1 MEFNFVNGST
11 TNNVHIHIT
20 GYEDSNSQLEYYSIS
35 RNDRLNFI
43 QCMTNIPAGNNLTLQ
58 VMEDCTPNPSAL
70 ITGIN
75 ISEAPIVCSTTF
87 TQNTMSSIISYED
100 SFSPSSSELCYY
112 TATTTVSS
120 TITIDDCTMERENS
134 STTTV
139 TMDDCTKCTMESQ
152 NVTGGKLQYYHSLL
166 LVISYTAVLFSLSG
180 LFLTLSLV
188 LNVVTLTVCYYK
200 RRGTDNQ
207 SNLNLCTQ

>member
-1 MEFNFVNGST
+1 MEFSFVNGST

-43 QCMTNIPAGNNLTLQ
+43 QCITNIPTGNNLTLL

-100 SFSPSSSELCYY
+100 SFTPRSSELCYY

-120 TITIDDCTMERENS
+120 TIT
-134 STTTV
+134 
-139 TMDDCTKCTMESQ
+139 MDDCTKCTMESQ
-152 NVTGGKLQYYHSLL
+152 NEVLVTSGRLQYYHSLV
-166 LVISYTAVLFSLSG
+166 LVISYTAVLISLLG
-180 LFLTLSLV
+180 IFLILSLV

>member
-1 MEFNFVNGST
+1 MEFSFVNGST

-20 GYEDSNSQLEYYSIS
+20 GYEDSNSQLEYYNIS

-43 QCMTNIPAGNNLTLQ
+43 QCMTNIPAGNNLTLL

-87 TQNTMSSIISYED
+87 TQYIMSSVISYED

-120 TITIDDCTMERENS
+120 TIT
-134 STTTV
+134 
-139 TMDDCTKCTMESQ
+139 MDDCTMESQ
-152 NVTGGKLQYYHSLL
+152 NEVLVISGRLQYYHSLV
-166 LVISYTAVLFSLSG
+166 LVISYTGVLFSLSG
-180 LFLTLSLV
+180 IFLILSLV

-200 RRGTDNQ
+200 RRGTNNQ
-207 SNLNLCTQ
+207 SNIITYVHNSQ